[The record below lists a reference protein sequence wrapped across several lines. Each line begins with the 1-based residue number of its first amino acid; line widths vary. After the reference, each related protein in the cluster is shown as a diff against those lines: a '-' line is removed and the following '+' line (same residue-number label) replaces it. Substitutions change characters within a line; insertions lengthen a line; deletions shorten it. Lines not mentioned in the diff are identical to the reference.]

1 MFLNCLALD
10 AAAPLFESYP
20 GSNPTYEDA
29 DFVDAIH
36 TSAGDNILYG
46 EVGFKK
52 PFGHVDFYPN
62 GGTNQPRCSDIIE
75 SLDISCNHRSSIDYY
90 DASLR
95 ASGYRFLSYHCSS
108 YENFTAGQ
116 CPKFTSKLGYDSVY
130 FIFNRGL
137 GNQYLN
143 TSKSYPYFLE

>member
-1 MFLNCLALD
+1 MNFLALD

-20 GSNPTYEDA
+20 GSYLTYEDA

-36 TSAGDNILYG
+36 TSIGGSIITG
-46 EVGFKK
+46 QFGFNK

-62 GGTNQPRCSDIIE
+62 GGIYQPRCPNGKG
-75 SLDISCNHRSSIDYY
+75 SLDRTCNHKSAVHYY
-90 DASLR
+90 NAALR
-95 ASGYRFLSYHCSS
+95 AFGYRFLSYHCSS

-130 FIFNRGL
+130 FNFNDGL
-137 GNQYLN
+137 GKQYLN
-143 TSKSYPYFLE
+143 TSKNYPYFLE

>member
-1 MFLNCLALD
+1 MNCLALD
-10 AAAPLFESYP
+10 AASPLFESHQ
-20 GSNPTYEDA
+20 GSYLTYEHA

-36 TSAGDNILYG
+36 TSAGGNVITG
-46 EVGFKK
+46 HVGFNK

-62 GGTNQPRCSDIIE
+62 GGTNQPLCSDIKE
-75 SLDISCNHRSSIDYY
+75 SLDISCNHKSSVYYY
-90 DASLR
+90 DA
-95 ASGYRFLSYHCSS
+95 AIKAFGYRFLSYHCSS

-130 FIFNRGL
+130 FSFNRDL

-143 TSKSYPYFLE
+143 TSKDYPYFLE